1 MIEIRL
7 ATLDDLDDIMVVE
20 ASTFG
25 SVGEGA
31 AATREIMAHRIR
43 LLNEEPPG
51 WFFVATQN
59 GRVVGDVILQPT
71 NLLPDDCTSWMAA
84 TNNGSLDGT
93 FCPDGRNVY
102 GISLAVKKD
111 APAGASELLMHRAF
125 LAWYSAGRKLFMFCS
140 RVPGFSAAHRK
151 TGVSIE
157 DYLLQRR
164 RAGGPRDPL
173 LYMYW
178 KLTGGAEPVR
188 LLRDG
193 YTVDK
198 ESGGHGALFSLDDPV
213 TALCTIAMQIYNAGA
228 SIKTIGRADK
238 RKDDEVTVI

>member
-20 ASTFG
+20 ASSFG
-25 SVGEGA
+25 PVGQSA
-31 AATREIMAHRIR
+31 AATRETMAHRIR
-43 LLNEEPPG
+43 LLNREPPG
-51 WFFVATQN
+51 WFFIASQD

-71 NLLPDDCTSWMAA
+71 SLMPDDCTSWMTA

-111 APAGASELLMHRAF
+111 APSGISEILLHRAF
-125 LAWYSAGRKLFMFCS
+125 LAWHAAGRKLFMFCS

-151 TGVSIE
+151 TGIKIE

-164 RAGGPRDPL
+164 RSGGPRDPM
-173 LYMYW
+173 LYLYW
-178 KLTGGAEPVR
+178 KYTGGAEPVR

-193 YTVDK
+193 YIVDE
-198 ESGGHGALFSLDDPV
+198 ESGGHGALFSLDNPV
-213 TALCTIAMQIYNAGA
+213 SALCAIAIQIYNAGLSA
-228 SIKTIGRADK
+228 NAIRRADERRK
-238 RKDDEVTVI
+238 R